1 MDTDSFVINIFT
13 KDFFENINNDVERW
27 FDTSNCDKSDKK
39 SLPMGMNKKLIR
51 MFKDQLG
58 GKIMKD
64 FCVLRAKIYTNLMDD
79 DSENKKA
86 KEIKKC
92 VIKRRLMLENYKD
105 SLFNNEAILKSQL
118 RFKSDHLNVYTE
130 KVNKIVLSSNDT
142 ANIW

>member
-13 KDFFENINNDVERW
+13 EDFFKNINNDVERW
-27 FDTSNCDKSDKK
+27 FDTSNCDKNDKK
-39 SLPMGMNKKLIR
+39 SLPMGMKKKLIR

-64 FCVLRAKIYTNLMDD
+64 FCALRAKIYTYLMDD
-79 DSENKKA
+79 DSENKKT

-105 SLFNNEAILKSQL
+105 SLFNNETILKSQL